1 MQSCSGVDT
10 TPRIF
15 VLRRQADVRGR
26 VGRCS
31 NAPTP
36 CCAKLSPAAIRP
48 PPPPHCVLFLQAIGP
63 SSALDTSDESFLQG
77 YGHVGGTMGGGSDKG
92 LNVTRGA
99 IRSGAGAVGKV
110 RRSLAACWPLPR
122 QTRASFG
129 AQKQHFGFIQQDHE
143 ASHGGKPR
151 RPSRT
156 NTWLRGDPGRG
167 EGELSDA
174 VVNQSGPRVADHVEL
189 SVAVV
194 EVQRDGS
201 ARRCRAAP
209 DLGDVKFDAGGE
221 INPYPVLFTG
231 RGADDGAASR
241 TQVHPE
247 SRLLPC
253 VARCRS

>member
-1 MQSCSGVDT
+1 
-10 TPRIF
+10 
-15 VLRRQADVRGR
+15 
-26 VGRCS
+26 
-31 NAPTP
+31 
-36 CCAKLSPAAIRP
+36 
-48 PPPPHCVLFLQAIGP
+48 
-63 SSALDTSDESFLQG
+63 
-77 YGHVGGTMGGGSDKG
+77 MGGGSDKG
-92 LNVTRGA
+92 LNVTRGLLDREREPWA
-99 IRSGAGAVGKV
+99 KYVDRWRPAGRS
-110 RRSLAACWPLPR
+110 PR

-156 NTWLRGDPGRG
+156 CTWLRGDPGRG

-194 EVQRDGS
+194 EVQRDRS

-231 RGADDGAASR
+231 RGADDGAAKSNSSTAGIETLAVRRSMSIVNSNGLKSGSWTVLDMAWNTHQWVLPRWSR
-241 TQVHPE
+241 RHEAQ
-247 SRLLPC
+247 
-253 VARCRS
+253 